1 MNRKL
6 KVDPGFIPCPAVT
19 GDEHYPN
26 GIFVFNI
33 SEMLKYIRDHPGEI
47 ALEEVQVSD
56 IDSSGSTIDEAYMD
70 SVDLSKPVILAEI
83 APGRYNLID
92 GHHRI
97 EKAVRMGLKS
107 IKAYKFHAE
116 QHIRFLTEK
125 RGYFAYV
132 EYWNDKLDHPY

>member
-6 KVDPGFIPCPAVT
+6 KIDPGFSPCPAVT
-19 GDEHYPN
+19 GDEHFAN

-33 SEMLKYIRDHPGEI
+33 SEMLKYIQDHPGSI
-47 ALEEVQVSD
+47 ALEEVLVSD
-56 IDSSGSTIDEAYMD
+56 HYRGASTIDETYLD
-70 SVDLSKPVILAEI
+70 TVDISKPVILAEI
-83 APGRYNLID
+83 APARYNLID

-107 IKAYKFHAE
+107 IKAYKFHPE

-125 RGYFAYV
+125 RGYLAYV